1 MEDNQETIKT
11 GQDLFV
17 IPVFKQNK
25 PFEQYGEQMKICRFI
40 PFITGT
46 SFFKLIILIGG

>member
-25 PFEQYGEQMKICRFI
+25 PFEQYVE
-40 PFITGT
+40 
-46 SFFKLIILIGG
+46 